1 MRPALPA
8 ELFAS
13 RVGVSGE
20 PGQAGERGGP
30 PAWPGDSGAGSREGL
45 RVVGSQT
52 EAALGS
58 LAGALVLDR
67 GNVEKAL

>member
-1 MRPALPA
+1 MRPALSA

-13 RVGVSGE
+13 RAGASGE

-30 PAWPGDSGAGSREGL
+30 PAWTGDSGAGSREGL
-45 RVVGSQT
+45 RVVGSQP